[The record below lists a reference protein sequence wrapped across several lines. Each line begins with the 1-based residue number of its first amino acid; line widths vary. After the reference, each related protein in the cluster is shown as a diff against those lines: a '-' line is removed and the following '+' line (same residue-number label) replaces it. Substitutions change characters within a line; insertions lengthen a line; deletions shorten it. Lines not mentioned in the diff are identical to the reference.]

1 MQVHKTKKRRD
12 FSSYCVFDLCATGE
26 NDYLVNVSN
35 VVRQSERRRRPAVNL
50 APCICAAAVVYRS
63 TLPCCAQCKTRP
75 CLADASPDA
84 DKRFAYVDKTYL
96 MCYI

>member
-1 MQVHKTKKRRD
+1 MPSGVFVFFAPEIIMISLMSYKKSDRR
-12 FSSYCVFDLCATGE
+12 
-26 NDYLVNVSN
+26 
-35 VVRQSERRRRPAVNL
+35 QRPAVNL
-50 APCICAAAVVYRS
+50 APCICAAAVVYIS

-75 CLADASPDA
+75 CLADASTDA